1 MTDRLRRR
9 RRNAHRL
16 ASITAAAALAGAVP
30 LLGVPAAS
38 FACPYHQQ
46 SALAEPDAPL
56 RQLAQAGA
64 PTGGPANRANEQ
76 QGTVS
81 GSPPPSSSMATG
93 GSSSATTGPAN
104 RANEQQGTVQGQ
116 QYAPSSPSSGSSSMP
131 PGTAP
136 TGGPANRANEQQG
149 TVK

>member
-1 MTDRLRRR
+1 V
-9 RRNAHRL
+9 
-16 ASITAAAALAGAVP
+16 AAAVP
-30 LLGVPAAS
+30 LLAHPAPS
-38 FACPYHQQ
+38 QACPYHQQ

-81 GSPPPSSSMATG
+81 GSPMPSSSLGTGG
-93 GSSSATTGPAN
+93 GSSATGGPAN

-116 QYAPSSPSSGSSSMP
+116 QYAPSSPPSSGSNAMP